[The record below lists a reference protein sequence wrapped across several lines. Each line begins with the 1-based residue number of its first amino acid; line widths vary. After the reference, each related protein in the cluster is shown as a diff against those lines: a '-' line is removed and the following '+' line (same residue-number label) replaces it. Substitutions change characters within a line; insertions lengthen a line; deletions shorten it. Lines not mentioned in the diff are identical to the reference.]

1 MIYRVVLSHHQTE
14 NIRKFPSGC
23 STVFVFDDP
32 IQEDIDECNAHGC
45 SHVCMPVAGNRG
57 ANRNAGLQKVLS
69 TFKPKPDDYVEFFDG
84 DRFPTTYNPDSVLR
98 LMEKYDI
105 HCMLYS
111 CGNDARHTKIYVPL
125 EGATIVD
132 TGTLCNP
139 FYSCGFIMRV
149 SAILDVIAFNN
160 GVFFEQRFT
169 TWGNEDQYLGLVCE
183 HLKHKVAI
191 TCETLLNG
199 KVGGDSDSHQDYRE
213 SLQTYVDLIRE
224 HNFPIRNEPI
234 RCEVVHLE
242 P

>member
-14 NIRKFPSGC
+14 NIRKFPCGC

-32 IQEDIDECNAHGC
+32 TQEDIEECISHGC
-45 SHVCMPVAGNRG
+45 SYVRMPIAGNRG

-84 DRFPTTYNPDSVLR
+84 DRFPTTYNPDRVLR
-98 LMEKYDI
+98 LMEKHNI
-105 HCMLYS
+105 QCMLYS
-111 CGNDARHTKIYVPL
+111 CGRDARHERLYVPL
-125 EGATIVD
+125 EGASVVD

-139 FYSCGFIMRV
+139 FYSCGFIMCV
-149 SAILDVIAFNN
+149 SAIMDIMAFNN
-160 GVFFEQRFT
+160 GFLFEPRFT
-169 TWGNEDQYLGLVCE
+169 KWGSEDQYLGLVCE
-183 HLKHKVAI
+183 RLKHKVAI

-199 KVGGDSDSHQDYRE
+199 KVGGDSDVHQDYRE

-224 HNFPIRNEPI
+224 HNFPVRNEH
-234 RCEVVHLE
+234 RDVEVVRLE

>member
-69 TFKPKPDDYVEFFDG
+69 TFKPNPDDYVEFFDG

-183 HLKHKVAI
+183 HLKHKVAL

-224 HNFPIRNEPI
+224 HNFPIRNEPS

>member
-111 CGNDARHTKIYVPL
+111 CGHDARHTKIYVPL

-183 HLKHKVAI
+183 HLKHKVAL

-224 HNFPIRNEPI
+224 HNFPIRNEPS

>member
-199 KVGGDSDSHQDYRE
+199 TVGGDSDSHQDYRE

-224 HNFPIRNEPI
+224 HNFPIRNEPS

>member
-69 TFKPKPDDYVEFFDG
+69 TFKPKHDDYVEFFDG

-183 HLKHKVAI
+183 HLKHKVAL

-199 KVGGDSDSHQDYRE
+199 KVGGDSDSHHDYRE
-213 SLQTYVDLIRE
+213 SLQTYVDLIME
-224 HNFPIRNEPI
+224 HNFPIRNEPS
-234 RCEVVHLE
+234 RCEVVHFE

>member
-224 HNFPIRNEPI
+224 HNFPIRNEPS

>member
-32 IQEDIDECNAHGC
+32 IQEDIDECNEHGC

-183 HLKHKVAI
+183 HLKHKVAL

-224 HNFPIRNEPI
+224 HNFPIRNEPS

>member
-23 STVFVFDDP
+23 STVFVFDEP
-32 IQEDIDECNAHGC
+32 TQEDIDECNTHGC

-57 ANRNAGLQKVLS
+57 ANRNAGLKKVLS
-69 TFKPKPDDYVEFFDG
+69 TFKPKHDDYVEFFDG

-111 CGNDARHTKIYVPL
+111 CGHDARHTKIYVPL

-183 HLKHKVAI
+183 HLKHKVAL

>member
-183 HLKHKVAI
+183 HLKHKVAL

-224 HNFPIRNEPI
+224 HNFPIRNEPS

>member
-45 SHVCMPVAGNRG
+45 SNVCMPIAGNRG

-111 CGNDARHTKIYVPL
+111 CGHDARHTKIYVPL

-183 HLKHKVAI
+183 HLKHKVAL

-224 HNFPIRNEPI
+224 HNFPIRNEPS